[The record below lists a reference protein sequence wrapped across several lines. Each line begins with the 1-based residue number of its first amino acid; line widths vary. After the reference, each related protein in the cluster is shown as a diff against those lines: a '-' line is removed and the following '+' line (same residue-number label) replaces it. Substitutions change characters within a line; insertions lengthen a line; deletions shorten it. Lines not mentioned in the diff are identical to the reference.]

1 MHRLI
6 PYPAAVPLDTDLL
19 NAERWAVQG
28 LGQLAGATHGFGVT
42 AASGLVV
49 TPGSSGLT
57 VTVAPGAVLQT
68 AATDPNAYGSLA
80 ADADLTVQQWL
91 LDTATTVTVPA
102 TNTTYYVYVTQ
113 VTGDDTPVVLPFYNA
128 SNPSQTYAGQGNAG
142 ATLPTRRAKTLAVGI
157 ATSVP
162 TSSVQIATVLVPSG
176 NTTVAA
182 TNIAYL
188 SGTATPPFY
197 PTLPQ
202 LVPTT
207 FTPLL
212 TTQAVIAP
220 AWAGHVEV
228 QLIGGGGGGGDCAAT
243 GSSNGSTQVS
253 GGGGGAGGF
262 GWGKY
267 AVTPGA
273 SYTATIGAGGS
284 AQVAGGTTSFGPT
297 SGSVFLSATG
307 GGFASFT
314 STATSAG
321 AAGGNAVG
329 GTIINQM
336 GGQGSDGQAG
346 GNIFAGNG
354 GVGFFGG
361 NGRAGS
367 HAGLA
372 ATGYGSGGG
381 GAYDAAFTGNTY
393 QGGSGAPGIVLYRWL
408 A

>member
-68 AATDPNAYGSLA
+68 AATDSTAYGSLQ

-113 VTGDDTPVVLPFYNA
+113 VTADDTPVVLPFYNA
-128 SNPSQTYAGQGNAG
+128 SNPSQTYAGQSNAG
-142 ATLPTRRAKTLAVGI
+142 TTLPTRRAKTLAVGI

-162 TSSVQIATVLVPSG
+162 TSSIQIATVLVPSG

-182 TNIAYL
+182 ANITYL

-207 FTPLL
+207 FTSL
-212 TTQAVIAP
+212 TTSQAVIAP

-228 QLIGGGGGGGDCAAT
+228 IAVGGGGGGADCAA
-243 GSSNGSTQVS
+243 SGSTTSSTQAS
-253 GGGGGAGGF
+253 GAGGGAGGMC
-262 GWGKY
+262 WGKY
-267 AVTPGA
+267 SVTPGG
-273 SYTATIGAGGS
+273 SYTATIGAGGPI
-284 AQVAGGTTSFGPT
+284 QNAGGQTSFGPT
-297 SGSVFLSATG
+297 TGSNFVAAAGGSG
-307 GGFASFT
+307 ASFT

-321 AAGGNAVG
+321 AGGGNAVG
-329 GTIINQM
+329 GTILNVV
-336 GGQGSDGQAG
+336 GAAGSDGQSGAY
-346 GNIFAGNG
+346 IFTGNG
-354 GVGFFGG
+354 ADGPWGG
-361 NGRAGS
+361 HGRAGS
-367 HAGLA
+367 HGGVN
-372 ATGYGSGGG
+372 ATSYGGGGG
-381 GAYDAAFTGNTY
+381 GAYDSSFSGNTY
-393 QGGSGAPGIVLYRWL
+393 NGGIGYQGIVLYRWL